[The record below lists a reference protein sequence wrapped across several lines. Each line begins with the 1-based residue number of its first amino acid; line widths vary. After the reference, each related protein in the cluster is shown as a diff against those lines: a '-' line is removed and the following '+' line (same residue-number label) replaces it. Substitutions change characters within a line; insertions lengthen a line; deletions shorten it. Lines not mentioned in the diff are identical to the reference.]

1 MARNREFSQLGSFV
15 VVDDNNGNIAI
26 TSTSTPYV
34 GIGTTNPIHK
44 LDVAGIAT
52 FREDVYVGGGLT
64 VAQDIDFL
72 GGLFQNGVQFN
83 PSSGVGIGSTT
94 SVEAGQAAG
103 GAIINPRIGVGFTDL
118 SFVGEGLQVTGFGST
133 IVIDFTDLVSKSEA
147 TVPGL
152 TLLNSN
158 TNLTANTSYAANTT
172 SAVFTVT
179 LPVSK
184 QSGDF
189 IEIHDT
195 ESNWDINNLMVATP
209 NNEQFKNYE
218 GVIDSPLACD
228 VAGAAVKL
236 VWTDTYWRVFA

>member
-15 VVDDNNGNIAI
+15 VVDDNTGNIAI

-72 GGLFQNGVQFN
+72 GNLYQNGVQFN
-83 PSSGVGIGSTT
+83 PGGGIGIGSTGLNPN
-94 SVEAGQAAG
+94 SG
-103 GAIINPRIGVGFTDL
+103 IIDPRIGVGFTDIN
-118 SFVGEGLQVTGFGST
+118 FVGTGLSVTGYGT
-133 IVIDFTDLVSKSEA
+133 TLVVDFNNLSLSVDA
-147 TVPGL
+147 TVPSL
-152 TLLNSN
+152 TLLTSSI
-158 TNLTANTSYAANTT
+158 TLLKNTSYAANTT
-172 SAVFTVT
+172 SASYTVT
-179 LPVSK
+179 LPTNK
-184 QSGDF
+184 QTGDF
-189 IEIHDT
+189 VELHDA

-228 VAGAAVKL
+228 LAGAAVKL
-236 VWTDTYWRVFA
+236 VWNNTYWRVFA

>member
-15 VVDDNNGNIAI
+15 VVDDNTGNIAI
-26 TSTSTPYV
+26 TTSSTPLV
-34 GIGTTNPIHK
+34 GIGTTNPLYK
-44 LDVAGIAT
+44 LDVRG
-52 FREDVYVGGGLT
+52 DVYVGGGLT

-72 GGLFQNGVQFN
+72 GNLFQNGVQFN

-94 SVEAGQAAG
+94 SVGAGAAAG

-118 SFVGEGLQVTGFGST
+118 SFVGEGLQVTGYGST

-152 TLLNSN
+152 TLLTSS
-158 TNLTANTSYAANTT
+158 TNLSANTSYAANTT

-179 LPVSK
+179 LPTNK

-189 IEIHDT
+189 IELHDT
-195 ESNWDINNLMVATP
+195 ESNWDINNLMVATQ
-209 NNEQFKNYE
+209 NNEQFKNFS

-228 VAGAAVKL
+228 VDGAAVKL
-236 VWTDTYWRVFA
+236 VWTNTYWRVFA